1 MSNHFHF
8 KYFSRNNMKRQ
19 LITLFICAILIPVFS
34 IGAVLDFFTYRRTVT
49 HYEDLSSSQCKL
61 VHSAI
66 VSTSIYLHFAYE
78 TVVNSSKLQQLLCAD
93 EPGFDSIK
101 ATAELADLFDTS
113 LTNTAMLTTLKLY
126 IPTELMGHVAP
137 NNYILPFTNEIT
149 SSRWYQKAQEISGN
163 FWISDIRTGQ
173 NDVNYWELHY
183 CCRIPVPQKNT
194 YGVLVMSVSNDYLR
208 SLISNK
214 NYQIYMNVNE
224 EPVFL
229 SSNRSYAGQEFPL
242 DMQQEVSGSRTGT
255 FTLFE
260 EQVIGSLATVSLYH
274 SSDKLHI
281 FVADTNALDTSHHL
295 LMIFLLIIVLALI
308 ISAMIIFLY
317 ATYFSGRINTLRLAM
332 SKVSSNDYEIVD
344 NIRGDDELTATFHDM
359 KLMVE
364 KLKSAE
370 AKLYQSQ
377 IHEQMIENQQ
387 QQMELKLLANQI
399 NPHFLYNTLEAIRM
413 KAFVEGNKDVANAI
427 KLLSKSM
434 RYVLGNTKTSFTTLE
449 KELDYINTYMAIMKL
464 RFASRI
470 NFTLRVDESLTPY
483 AYRILP
489 LLLQPIIENALS
501 HGLRDMEE
509 NGRIILKISPS
520 KDRAQLNAYIFDNGA
535 GMSREKLKEVT
546 ASLKTPVKN
555 SEHGIGLSNT
565 NNRIRLLYGQEY
577 GITIK
582 SKEGFGTLVTVAIP
596 LYSITKDECNGHS
609 RKNQKSGYSCG
620 ETAPSIYHTIREED
634 L

>member
-1 MSNHFHF
+1 MTSHFHL
-8 KYFSRNNMKRQ
+8 KYFSKNNMKRQ
-19 LITLFICAILIPVFS
+19 LITLFICAVMIPVIS
-34 IGAVLDFFTYRRTVT
+34 IGAIMGFSTYQRTVA
-49 HYEDLSSSQCKL
+49 HYEDLAGSQSRL

-66 VSTSIYLHFAYE
+66 VSTSIYLHAIYE
-78 TVVNSSKLQQLLCAD
+78 NVANSSKLQELLCTDDTA
-93 EPGFDSIK
+93 FDSI
-101 ATAELADLFDTS
+101 AVTAELTELFEKS

-126 IPTELMGHVAP
+126 VPADLTEHIEP
-137 NNYILPFTNEIT
+137 NKYILPFTEET
-149 SSRWYQKAQEISGN
+149 ADSRWYQKARKISGN

-173 NDVNYWELHY
+173 NDVNYWELYY
-183 CCRIPVPQKNT
+183 CCRIPIPRKNT

-208 SLISNK
+208 NLISNK

-229 SSNRSYAGQEFPL
+229 SSDWDFAGEEFPV
-242 DMQQEVSGSRTGT
+242 DMKKEEADSRTGT

-260 EQVIGSLATVSLYH
+260 EKLIGSLATVNLYH

-281 FVADTNALDTSHHL
+281 FVADTNALVTTHRL
-295 LMIFLLIIVLALI
+295 LMIFLLITLLALL
-308 ISAMIIFLY
+308 ISAVIIFLY
-317 ATYFSGRINTLRLAM
+317 ATYFSDRINTLRLAM
-332 SKVSSNDYEIVD
+332 AKVSNNDYEIVD

-413 KAFVEGNKDVANAI
+413 KAFVEGNKGVANAI

-434 RYVLGNTKTSFTTLE
+434 RYVLGSTKTASTTLE

-464 RFASRI
+464 RFASCI
-470 NFTLRVDESLTPY
+470 NYDLRVDESITPSS
-483 AYRILP
+483 YRILP
-489 LLLQPIIENALS
+489 LLLQPVIENAIS

-520 KDRAQLNAYIFDNGA
+520 RDGTRLIACIFDNGT
-535 GMSREKLKEVT
+535 GMSKRMLQNVT
-546 ASLKTPVKN
+546 ARLKTPARN
-555 SEHGIGLSNT
+555 SEHGIGLYNT
-565 NNRIRLLYGQEY
+565 NNRIQLFYGREY

-582 SKEGFGTLVTVAIP
+582 SKENLGTCVAVTLP
-596 LYSITKDECNGHS
+596 LDSPDKPNGSAALPKDNQESMHTTKNSVNRYDTEGKDS
-609 RKNQKSGYSCG
+609 
-620 ETAPSIYHTIREED
+620 
-634 L
+634 